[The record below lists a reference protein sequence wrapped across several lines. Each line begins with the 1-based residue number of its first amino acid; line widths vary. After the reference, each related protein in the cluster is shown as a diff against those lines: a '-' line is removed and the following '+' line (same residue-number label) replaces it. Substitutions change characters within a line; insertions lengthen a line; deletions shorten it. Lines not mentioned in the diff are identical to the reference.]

1 MWKLF
6 VATLRCTM
14 HFFFLNIIL
23 YFYCKYCTYPLVLVF
38 IITMWSALVR
48 KLMLTPFDQFPNV
61 IHPYVKI
68 YIYFK
73 ISLEF
78 LHAEKKR
85 QNCSWSFGTIIHS
98 NIFSLK
104 SCSRFYIFAIFVFSC
119 CYSCLQCSQFRII
132 LRFIIFSITLAFLK
146 AFRSFRAIGA
156 FGVFQ
161 PFQLFELFELFQ
173 LSEPFQSF
181 ESFELFELFKLKKFL
196 WFSSS

>member
-1 MWKLF
+1 
-6 VATLRCTM
+6 M
-14 HFFFLNIIL
+14 HFFFLNIIW

-104 SCSRFYIFAIFVFSC
+104 SCSRFYIFVFSC

-161 PFQLFELFELFQ
+161 PFQLFELFQ
-173 LSEPFQSF
+173 LSEPFESF

>member
-1 MWKLF
+1 MHNAFLLPEHHF
-6 VATLRCTM
+6 VL
-14 HFFFLNIIL
+14 LLQIL
-23 YFYCKYCTYPLVLVF
+23 YISLSVSFYHHNVKCTCEKIDVDTFRSIPKCDTSICK
-38 IITMWSALVR
+38 
-48 KLMLTPFDQFPNV
+48 
-61 IHPYVKI
+61 KI

-104 SCSRFYIFAIFVFSC
+104 SCSRFYIFVFSC

-161 PFQLFELFELFQ
+161 PFQLFELFQ
-173 LSEPFQSF
+173 LSEPFESF